1 MNRLLV
7 ANGLILDPVSQS
19 VKTSNVYI
27 AEGNIIAIDHE
38 PDGFEAEQTI
48 NAGGLIVSAGL
59 VDLCARLR
67 EPGLEFKADIH
78 SETRAAASGGI
89 TTLCCPP
96 DTDPVIDEPAV
107 VELIH
112 RKAAMAAHANVLT
125 LGALTTGLKG
135 QLLSEMSALHAAG
148 CVGLSNGRNPVANTL
163 ILRRAY
169 SYAANCDM
177 TVFIEPDEHWLS
189 AGGCAH
195 DGPVATRLGLQGIAV
210 SAETVAITRALEL
223 ILETGVKAHFGR
235 LSSAHGV
242 ELIRRAK
249 EQGMD
254 ITADVSAHQL
264 FLNEMDINSF
274 NSMCHVLPPLRS
286 QRDMEAL
293 RQGIT
298 EGVIDAICS
307 DHQPHEPDAKQA
319 PFAST
324 QPGISALETLL
335 PLTLRLIQERVVTTD
350 TALGLLT
357 TRPAAIL
364 GINAGVLAV
373 NRPADICIYD
383 PEQEWQLDPADM
395 LSRGSNTP
403 FTGWNFQGKVRYTLV
418 GGRLTYTAGD
428 SDE

>member
-1 MNRLLV
+1 MDRLLISK
-7 ANGLILDPVSQS
+7 GLILDPVTES

-27 AEGNIIAIDHE
+27 ADGNIIAIDHE
-38 PDGFEAEQTI
+38 PDGFEADQSIDAT
-48 NAGGLIVSAGL
+48 GLIISPGL

-78 SETRAAASGGI
+78 SEVRAATCAGI

-112 RKAAMAAHANVLT
+112 RKAVNAARTRVVT
-125 LGALTTGLKG
+125 LGALTRGLEGK
-135 QLLSEMSALHAAG
+135 LLSEMATLKAAG
-148 CVGLSNGRNPVANTL
+148 CIGVSNSRRPVANTL

-169 SYAANCDM
+169 SYAASCGI

-189 AGGCAH
+189 TGGCAH
-195 DGPVATRLGLQGIAV
+195 DGKVATRLGLQGIPV
-210 SAETVAITRALEL
+210 SAETVAISRALEL
-223 ILETGVKAHFGR
+223 ILETGVSAHFGR

-249 EQGMD
+249 ERGMT

-264 FLNEMDINSF
+264 FLSEMDINSF

-286 QRDMEAL
+286 LRDMEAL
-293 RQGIT
+293 RQAVKD
-298 EGVIDAICS
+298 GVIDAICS
-307 DHQPHEPDAKQA
+307 DHQPHDPDAKQA

-324 QPGISALETLL
+324 QPGISSLETLL
-335 PLTLRLIQERVVTTD
+335 PLTLRLVHEQVVPTY
-350 TALGLLT
+350 TALSLLST
-357 TRPAAIL
+357 QPATIL
-364 GINAGVLAV
+364 GIDAGVLAA

-383 PEQEWQLDPADM
+383 PDHEWQLDTSTM
-395 LSRGSNTP
+395 LSRGKNTP
-403 FTGWNFQGKVRYTLV
+403 LEGWNFRGKVRHTIID
-418 GGRLTYTAGD
+418 GRLVHST
-428 SDE
+428 

>member
-1 MNRLLV
+1 MTRLLV
-7 ANGLILDPVSQS
+7 ANGLILDPVTQS
-19 VKTSNVYI
+19 VRTSKIYI
-27 AEGNIIAIDHE
+27 ADGVIIAINHE
-38 PDGFEAEQTI
+38 PDGFEPDQSIDASGQI
-48 NAGGLIVSAGL
+48 ISAGL

-67 EPGLEFKADIH
+67 EPGLEFKADID

-112 RKAAMAAHANVLT
+112 RKAAMGAHANVLT
-125 LGALTTGLKG
+125 LGALTNGLQG
-135 QLLSEMSALHAAG
+135 QLLSEMSALQAAG
-148 CVGLSNGRNPVANTL
+148 CVGLSNSRNPVVNTL

-169 SYAANCDM
+169 AYAANCGM
-177 TVFIEPDEHWLS
+177 TVHIEPDEHWLS

-210 SAETVAITRALEL
+210 SAETVAISRALEL
-223 ILETGVKAHFGR
+223 ILETGVKAHFSR
-235 LSSAHGV
+235 LSSAHGI

-249 EQGMD
+249 ERGMD

-264 FLNEMDINSF
+264 FLNEMDLNSF

-293 RQGIT
+293 RQGIRD
-298 EGVIDAICS
+298 GVIDAICS

-324 QPGISALETLL
+324 EPGISALETLL
-335 PLTLRLIQERVVTTD
+335 PLALRLTHEQLVPTYS
-350 TALGLLT
+350 ALSLLT

-364 GINAGVLAV
+364 GIHAGVLAV

-383 PEQEWQLDPADM
+383 PEMDWQLDPADM
-395 LSRGSNTP
+395 LSRGKNTP
-403 FTGWNFQGKVRYTLV
+403 FAGWNFQGKVSHTIL
-418 GGRLTYTAGD
+418 GGRLVYKAA
-428 SDE
+428 

>member
-1 MNRLLV
+1 MSRLHV
-7 ANGLILDPVSQS
+7 ANGLMLDPVTAT
-19 VKTSNVYI
+19 VKTGNLYI
-27 AEGNIIAIDHE
+27 ADGSIVAINHI
-38 PDGFEAEQTI
+38 PDGFDAEHTI
-48 NAGGLIVSAGL
+48 DASGLIISPGL

-67 EPGLEFKADIH
+67 EPGLEFKADIS
-78 SETRAAASGGI
+78 SETIAAASAGI
-89 TTLCCPP
+89 STLCCPP

-112 RKAAMAAHANVLT
+112 RKAATAAHTKVVT
-125 LGALTTGLKG
+125 LGAMTDGLKG
-135 QLLSEMSALHAAG
+135 QLLSEMATLHKAG
-148 CVGLSNGRNPVANTL
+148 CIGVSNSRRPIANTL
-163 ILRRAY
+163 IMRRAY
-169 SYAANCDM
+169 AYAANCGM
-177 TVFIEPDEHWLS
+177 TVFIEPDDHWLS
-189 AGGCAH
+189 LGGCAH
-195 DGPVATRLGLQGIAV
+195 DGAIATRLGLHGIPV
-210 SAETVAITRALEL
+210 SAETVAISAALEL

-274 NSMCHVLPPLRS
+274 NSLCHVLPPLRS

-293 RQGIT
+293 RQAVK

-335 PLTLRLIQERVVTTD
+335 PLTLRLVHEQVVPTY
-350 TALGLLT
+350 TALSLVT
-357 TRPAAIL
+357 SQPAAIL
-364 GINAGVLAV
+364 GINAGVLAEG
-373 NRPADICIYD
+373 RTADICIYD
-383 PEQEWQLDPADM
+383 PEQDWQLDTSTM
-395 LSRGSNTP
+395 LSRGRNTP
-403 FTGWNFQGKVRYTLV
+403 FEGWNFQGKVRHTIIGGKLIYT
-418 GGRLTYTAGD
+418 T
-428 SDE
+428 

>member
-7 ANGLILDPVSQS
+7 SNGLILDPVTQS

-27 AEGNIIAIDHE
+27 ADGNIIAIDHE
-38 PDGFEAEQTI
+38 PDGFEADQTI
-48 NAGGLIVSAGL
+48 DATGLIISPGL

-67 EPGLEFKADIH
+67 EPGLEFKADIR
-78 SETRAAASGGI
+78 SEVTAAASAGI

-96 DTDPVIDEPAV
+96 DTDPVIDEPSV

-112 RKAAMAAHANVLT
+112 RKAANAGQTHVVT
-125 LGALTTGLKG
+125 LGALTRGLEG
-135 QLLSEMSALHAAG
+135 RLLSEMATLKAAG
-148 CVGLSNGRNPVANTL
+148 CVGVSNSRRPVANTL

-169 SYAANCDM
+169 SYAASFGI

-195 DGPVATRLGLQGIAV
+195 DGKVATRLGLQGIPV
-210 SAETVAITRALEL
+210 SAETVAISRALEL
-223 ILETGVKAHFGR
+223 ILETGARAHFGR

-249 EQGMD
+249 EQGMA

-264 FLNEMDINSF
+264 FLSEMDINSF

-293 RQGIT
+293 RQAVRD
-298 EGVIDAICS
+298 GVIDAICS

-324 QPGISALETLL
+324 EPGISSLETLL
-335 PLTLRLIQERVVTTD
+335 ALTLRLVHEQVVPTYS
-350 TALGLLT
+350 ALSLLS
-357 TRPAAIL
+357 TRPATIL
-364 GINAGVLAV
+364 GIDAGVLAA

-383 PEQEWQLDPADM
+383 PEQDWQLDTSTM
-395 LSRGSNTP
+395 LSRGKNTP
-403 FTGWNFQGKVRYTLV
+403 FEGWNFQGKVRHTIID
-418 GGRLTYTAGD
+418 GRLVHT
-428 SDE
+428 S

>member
-1 MNRLLV
+1 MTRLLV
-7 ANGLILDPVSQS
+7 ANGLILDPVTQS
-19 VKTSNVYI
+19 VKTSDIYI
-27 AEGNIIAIDHE
+27 ADGVIIAIDHE
-38 PDGFEAEQTI
+38 PDGFEPDLSIDASGQI
-48 NAGGLIVSAGL
+48 ISAGL

-67 EPGLEFKADIH
+67 EPGLEFKADID

-125 LGALTTGLKG
+125 LGALTNGLQG
-135 QLLSEMSALHAAG
+135 QLLSEMSALQAAG
-148 CVGLSNGRNPVANTL
+148 CVDLSNSRNPVVNTL

-169 SYAANCDM
+169 AYAANCGM
-177 TVFIEPDEHWLS
+177 TVHIEPDEHWLS
-189 AGGCAH
+189 ASGCAH
-195 DGPVATRLGLQGIAV
+195 DGPVATRLGLQGIAI
-210 SAETVAITRALEL
+210 SAETVAISRALEL

-235 LSSAHGV
+235 LSSAHGI

-249 EQGMD
+249 DQGMD

-264 FLNEMDINSF
+264 FLNEMDLNSF

-293 RQGIT
+293 RQGIR

-324 QPGISALETLL
+324 EPGITALETLL
-335 PLTLRLIQERVVTTD
+335 PLALRLVHEQLVPTYS
-350 TALGLLT
+350 ALSLLT

-364 GINAGVLAV
+364 GIHAGVLAV

-383 PEQEWQLDPADM
+383 PEADWQLDPADM
-395 LSRGSNTP
+395 LSRGKNTP
-403 FTGWNFQGKVRYTLV
+403 FAGWNFQGKVSHTIL
-418 GGRLTYTAGD
+418 GGRLVYSAT
-428 SDE
+428 

>member
-1 MNRLLV
+1 MSRLLV
-7 ANGLILDPVSQS
+7 ANGLIMDPVTQT
-19 VKTSNVYI
+19 VKSSSVYI
-27 AEGNIIAIDHE
+27 ADGRIIAIDHQ

-48 NAGGLIVSAGL
+48 DASGLIISPGL

-67 EPGLEFKADIH
+67 EPGLEFKADIN
-78 SETRAAASGGI
+78 SETRAAASAGI

-112 RKAAMAAHANVLT
+112 RKAAMAAHANVLA
-125 LGALTTGLKG
+125 LGALTNGLKG
-135 QLLSEMSALHAAG
+135 QLLSEMHALREAG
-148 CVGLSNGRNPVANTL
+148 CVGVSNSRNPVANTL

-169 SYAANCDM
+169 AYAANCEM

-210 SAETVAITRALEL
+210 SAETVAISRALEL

-249 EQGMD
+249 ELGMK
-254 ITADVSAHQL
+254 ISADVSAHQL

-293 RQGIT
+293 RQAVRD
-298 EGVIDAICS
+298 GVIDAICS

-335 PLTLRLIQERVVTTD
+335 PLALRLVHEQVVPAY
-350 TALGLLT
+350 TALSLLT
-357 TRPAAIL
+357 SKPAAIL

-383 PEQEWQLDPADM
+383 PEQDWQLEPSAM
-395 LSRGSNTP
+395 LSRGRNTP
-403 FTGWNFQGKVRYTLV
+403 FTGWNFQGKVRYTILGGNLV
-418 GGRLTYTAGD
+418 HSA
-428 SDE
+428 

>member
-1 MNRLLV
+1 MERLLV
-7 ANGLILDPVSQS
+7 SNGLILDPVTQS
-19 VKTSNVYI
+19 VRTSSIYI
-27 AEGNIIAIDHE
+27 ADGKIIAIDYQ
-38 PDGFEAEQTI
+38 PDGFQADQTI
-48 NAGGLIVSAGL
+48 DASGLIVSAGL

-67 EPGLEFKADIH
+67 EPGLEFKADIC
-78 SETRAAASGGI
+78 SETRAAAASGI

-112 RKAAMAAHANVLT
+112 RKAAKAASTLVLT
-125 LGALTTGLKG
+125 LGALTNGLKG
-135 QLLSEMSALHAAG
+135 QLLSQMSALRAAG
-148 CVGLSNGRNPVANTL
+148 CVGISNGRNPVPNTL

-169 SYAANCDM
+169 AYAANCGL
-177 TVFIEPDEHWLS
+177 TVFIEPDDHWLS

-210 SAETVAITRALEL
+210 SAETVAISRALEL

-249 EQGMD
+249 ERGMD
-254 ITADVSAHQL
+254 ITADVAAHQL
-264 FLNEMDINSF
+264 FLNEMDIGSF

-293 RQGIT
+293 RQGLK
-298 EGVIDAICS
+298 EGVIDAVCS
-307 DHQPHEPDAKQA
+307 DHQPHDTDAKQA

-324 QPGISALETLL
+324 EPGISALETLL
-335 PLTLRLIQERVVTTD
+335 PLTLRLVDQQVVPTFS
-350 TALGLLT
+350 ALSLMSS
-357 TRPAAIL
+357 RPAEIL

-373 NRPADICIYD
+373 NRPADLCVYA
-383 PEQEWQLDPADM
+383 PEQEWQLDPAAM
-395 LSRGSNTP
+395 LSRGKNTP
-403 FTGWNFQGKVRYTLV
+403 FAGWHFSGKVRHTII
-418 GGRLTYTAGD
+418 GGQVVYRT
-428 SDE
+428 

>member
-1 MNRLLV
+1 MNRLLIS
-7 ANGLILDPVSQS
+7 NGLILNPVTQS
-19 VKTSNVYI
+19 VESSNVCI
-27 AEGNIIAIDHE
+27 ADGNIIAIDHV
-38 PDGFEAEQTI
+38 PDGFEAEQAIDAT
-48 NAGGLIVSAGL
+48 GLIISPGL

-78 SETRAAASGGI
+78 SEATAAASAGI

-112 RKAAMAAHANVLT
+112 RKAAIAAHTNVVT
-125 LGALTTGLKG
+125 LAALTRGLEG
-135 QLLSEMSALHAAG
+135 QLLSEMSTLQAAG
-148 CVGLSNGRNPVANTL
+148 CVGVSNSRRPVANTL

-169 SYAANCDM
+169 SYAANYGI

-189 AGGCAH
+189 NGGCAH
-195 DGPVATRLGLQGIAV
+195 DGPVATRLGLQGIPV

-242 ELIRRAK
+242 DLIRRAK
-249 EQGMD
+249 ESGMA

-264 FLNEMDINSF
+264 FLSEMDINCF

-293 RQGIT
+293 RQGVKD
-298 EGVIDAICS
+298 GVIDAICS

-324 QPGISALETLL
+324 QTGISSLETLL
-335 PLTLRLIQERVVTTD
+335 ALTLRLVHEQVVPTY
-350 TALGLLT
+350 TALSLLST
-357 TRPAAIL
+357 QPAAIL
-364 GINAGVLAV
+364 GINAGVLAA
-373 NRPADICIYD
+373 NRPADICIYAPD
-383 PEQEWQLDPADM
+383 QDWQLDTATM
-395 LSRGSNTP
+395 LSRGKNTP
-403 FTGWNFQGKVRYTLV
+403 FEGWNFQGKVRYTII
-418 GGRLTYTAGD
+418 GGKLIYAA
-428 SDE
+428 

>member
-1 MNRLLV
+1 MSRLLV
-7 ANGLILDPVSQS
+7 SNGLVLDPVTQT
-19 VKTSNVYI
+19 VKTSSVYI
-27 AEGNIIAIDHE
+27 ADGLIVAIDHK

-48 NAGGLIVSAGL
+48 DASGLVISPGL

-67 EPGLEFKADIH
+67 EPGLEFKADIN
-78 SETRAAASGGI
+78 SETRAAASAGI

-112 RKAAMAAHANVLT
+112 RKAAMAAHANVLA

-135 QLLSEMSALHAAG
+135 QLLSEMHALRAAG
-148 CVGLSNGRNPVANTL
+148 CVGVSNSRNPVANTL

-169 SYAANCDM
+169 AYAANCEM

-210 SAETVAITRALEL
+210 SAETVAISRALEL

-249 EQGMD
+249 ELGMN
-254 ITADVSAHQL
+254 ITADVCAHQL
-264 FLNEMDINSF
+264 FLHEMDINSF

-293 RQGIT
+293 RQAVRD
-298 EGVIDAICS
+298 GVIDAICS

-335 PLTLRLIQERVVTTD
+335 PLTLRLVHEQVVPTY
-350 TALGLLT
+350 TALSLLT
-357 TRPAAIL
+357 SKPAAIL

-373 NRPADICIYD
+373 NRPADLCIYD
-383 PEQEWQLDPADM
+383 PEQDWQLEPSAM
-395 LSRGSNTP
+395 LSRGRNTP
-403 FTGWNFQGKVRYTLV
+403 FAGWNFQGKVRHTIIGGTLV
-418 GGRLTYTAGD
+418 HSA
-428 SDE
+428 

>member
-1 MNRLLV
+1 MNRLFV
-7 ANGLILDPVSQS
+7 SNGLLLDPVSQS
-19 VKTSNVYI
+19 VKTSDIYVAN
-27 AEGNIIAIDHE
+27 GSIIAIDHK

-48 NAGGLIVSAGL
+48 DASGLIVCPGL

-67 EPGLEFKADIH
+67 EPGLEFKADIN
-78 SETRAAASGGI
+78 SETVAAASAGI

-112 RKAAMAAHANVLT
+112 RKAAMAAHAKVLT
-125 LGALTTGLKG
+125 LGALTEGLEG
-135 QLLSEMSALHAAG
+135 QRLSEMSALRAAG
-148 CVGLSNGRNPVANTL
+148 CVGLSNSRNPVANTL

-169 SYAANCDM
+169 AYAANCDM
-177 TVFIEPDEHWLS
+177 TVFIEPDDHWLS

-210 SAETVAITRALEL
+210 SAETVAISRALEL

-242 ELIRRAK
+242 ELIGRAK
-249 EQGMD
+249 QQGMD

-293 RQGIT
+293 RQGVKD
-298 EGVIDAICS
+298 GVIDAICS
-307 DHQPHEPDAKQA
+307 DHQPHEADAKQA

-335 PLTLRLIQERVVTTD
+335 PLTLRLVHEQLISAYS
-350 TALGLLT
+350 ALSLLSA
-357 TRPAAIL
+357 RPAAIL
-364 GINAGVLAV
+364 GINAGVLAE

-383 PEQEWQLDPADM
+383 PDQDWQLDTASM
-395 LSRGSNTP
+395 LSRGRNTP
-403 FTGWNFQGKVRYTLV
+403 LAGWNFQGKVRYTLI
-418 GGRLTYTAGD
+418 GGTLVHA
-428 SDE
+428 SA

>member
-1 MNRLLV
+1 MDRLLIS
-7 ANGLILDPVSQS
+7 NGLILDPVTES

-27 AEGNIIAIDHE
+27 ADGNIIAIDHE
-38 PDGFEAEQTI
+38 PDGFEADLSIDAT
-48 NAGGLIVSAGL
+48 GLIVSPGL

-67 EPGLEFKADIH
+67 EPGFEFKADIR
-78 SETRAAASGGI
+78 SEVTAAACAGI

-112 RKAAMAAHANVLT
+112 RKAANAAHTRVVT
-125 LGALTTGLKG
+125 LGALTRGLEGK
-135 QLLSEMSALHAAG
+135 LLSEMATLKAAG
-148 CVGLSNGRNPVANTL
+148 CIGVSNSRRPVANTL

-169 SYAANCDM
+169 SYAASCGI

-189 AGGCAH
+189 TGGCAH
-195 DGPVATRLGLQGIAV
+195 DGKVATRLGLQGIPV
-210 SAETVAITRALEL
+210 SAETVAISRALEL
-223 ILETGVKAHFGR
+223 ILETGVSAHFGR

-249 EQGMD
+249 ERGMT

-264 FLNEMDINSF
+264 FLSEMDINSF

-293 RQGIT
+293 RQAVKD
-298 EGVIDAICS
+298 GVIDAICS

-324 QPGISALETLL
+324 QPGISSLETLL
-335 PLTLRLIQERVVTTD
+335 PLSLRLVHEQVVPTY
-350 TALGLLT
+350 TALSLLST
-357 TRPAAIL
+357 QPATIL
-364 GINAGVLAV
+364 GIDAGVLAA

-383 PEQEWQLDPADM
+383 PDHDWQLDTSTM
-395 LSRGSNTP
+395 LSRGKNTP
-403 FTGWNFQGKVRYTLV
+403 FEGWNFQGKVRHTIID
-418 GGRLTYTAGD
+418 GRLVHTT
-428 SDE
+428 

>member
-1 MNRLLV
+1 MNRLHV
-7 ANGLILDPVSQS
+7 ANGLMLDPVTAT
-19 VKTSNVYI
+19 VKTSNIYI
-27 AEGNIIAIDHE
+27 ADGSIVAIDRI
-38 PDGFEAEQTI
+38 PDGFEAEHTI
-48 NAGGLIVSAGL
+48 DASGLIISPGV

-67 EPGLEFKADIH
+67 EPGFEFKADIK
-78 SETRAAASGGI
+78 SETLAAASAGI

-112 RKAAMAAHANVLT
+112 RKATTAAHTNVVT
-125 LGALTTGLKG
+125 LGALTSGLEG
-135 QLLSEMSALHAAG
+135 QRLSEMSTLHAAG
-148 CVGLSNGRNPVANTL
+148 CVGVSNGRKPVANTL
-163 ILRRAY
+163 IMRRAY

-177 TVFIEPDEHWLS
+177 PVFIEPDDHWLS
-189 AGGCAH
+189 LGGCAH
-195 DGPVATRLGLQGIAV
+195 DGAIATRLGLQGIPV
-210 SAETVAITRALEL
+210 SAETVAISRALEL

-274 NSMCHVLPPLRS
+274 NSLYHVLPPLRS

-293 RQGIT
+293 RQAVR

-324 QPGISALETLL
+324 EPGISALETLL
-335 PLTLRLIQERVVTTD
+335 PLTLRLVHEQLVPTY
-350 TALGLLT
+350 TALSLLT
-357 TRPAAIL
+357 IQPAAIL
-364 GINAGVLAV
+364 GINAGVLAE

-383 PEQEWQLDPADM
+383 AQQDWQLDTSTM
-395 LSRGSNTP
+395 LSRGKNTP
-403 FTGWNFQGKVRYTLV
+403 FEGWNFQGKVRHTIIGGKLIHTL
-418 GGRLTYTAGD
+418 
-428 SDE
+428 S